1 MGSRIRTRE
10 MQTVE
15 IQMTYFTTEKI
26 PMTSLD
32 HGLVGSMTDITKVC
46 SNLHRMH
53 PFSFTG
59 QQQEL
64 GSITLTG
71 YPNQPTSFPDLKCK
85 KMDVIN

>member
-1 MGSRIRTRE
+1 MAN
-10 MQTVE
+10 
-15 IQMTYFTTEKI
+15 
-26 PMTSLD
+26 LD
-32 HGLVGSMTDITKVC
+32 HGLVGSMTDITRVIC

-71 YPNQPTSFPDLKCK
+71 YPNQPTSSFLPDLQCK
-85 KMDVIN
+85 KMEVIKEVARGNCYLLLQQDGE